1 MALFQILS
9 NKTMSNMTIKG
20 IQNLLT
26 FSLVL
31 IYFNCACS
39 QSQSSISNT
48 DVKTGNDT
56 IAAINQMFSSDE
68 FAVFNNA
75 FIRERDILVETDLD
89 LPKDTF
95 LVNDSVFAI
104 LTRNNSQISLSLE
117 ELMPQLYLIK
127 IRNKEENA
135 SLNMIIEK
143 VKSEFKVLDS
153 ICYEN

>member
-1 MALFQILS
+1 M
-9 NKTMSNMTIKG
+9 NKKTMNKKTNRN
-20 IQNLLT
+20 QNLLI
-26 FSLVL
+26 FVVVL
-31 IYFNCACS
+31 LAFNCSCTQT
-39 QSQSSISNT
+39 QSQSSIAKVDT
-48 DVKTGNDT
+48 IIENDT
-56 IAAINQMFSSDE
+56 IAVINQMFFSSE
-68 FAVFNNA
+68 FSMFKDS

>member
-1 MALFQILS
+1 M
-9 NKTMSNMTIKG
+9 NKKTNRN
-20 IQNLLT
+20 QNLLI
-26 FSLVL
+26 FVVVL
-31 IYFNCACS
+31 LAFNCSCTQT
-39 QSQSSISNT
+39 QSQSSIAKVDT
-48 DVKTGNDT
+48 IIENDT
-56 IAAINQMFSSDE
+56 IAVINQMFFSSE
-68 FAVFNNA
+68 FSMFKDS